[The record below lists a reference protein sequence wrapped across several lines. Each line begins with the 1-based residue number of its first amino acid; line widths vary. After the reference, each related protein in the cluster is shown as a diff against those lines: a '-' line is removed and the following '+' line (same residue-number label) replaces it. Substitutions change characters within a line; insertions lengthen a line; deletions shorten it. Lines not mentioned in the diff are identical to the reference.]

1 MNKFHSLACSL
12 LLLLFVLL
20 LQSSDAIPIHGKGTW
35 GSFEGTLTYA
45 YDVETA
51 GATLQVVLT
60 NNSPPANGGYLTGF
74 IFNNPGCKIK
84 GVTLADADFELLGSP
99 QFHLGI
105 NAMPLGYFDIGTA
118 LGGSWQ
124 GGGEPLR
131 GVAVGQTKTFTFGLA
146 GENLSDLNESSFM
159 KELSLGGDTGYFFAA
174 RFLGFEDDNSDKV
187 PAVAGEPTPVTL
199 SSFTA
204 TSQRGSVEVK
214 WTSQSEVSTLAYHLY
229 RGESE
234 RGQFSEVASLDAQGS
249 SQSPV
254 DYRWVDMDV
263 VPGRTYYYKLADV
276 DYQGNTT
283 YHDPVLV
290 SADGSMPASYG
301 VMPNYPNPFNAST
314 SIAYQIPTAGH
325 VSLVI
330 YDVLG
335 RTVRHLVGSHQK
347 AGSHTVQWDSRDDK
361 GREVK
366 SGVYFYIFEAGSFS
380 ETHKMVLTR

>member
-1 MNKFHSLACSL
+1 MGKFHSLVCSL

-20 LQSSDAIPIHGKGTW
+20 VQSSDAIPIHGKGTW
-35 GSFEGTLTYA
+35 GSFEGTLTYT
-45 YDVETA
+45 YDAEVA
-51 GATLQVVLT
+51 DATLEVVLT

-74 IFNNPGCKIK
+74 IFNNPMGKIK
-84 GVTLADADFELLGSP
+84 GVTCADADFELLGAP
-99 QFHLGI
+99 QFNLGI
-105 NAMPLGYFDIGTA
+105 NAMPLGHFDIGAA

-131 GVAVGQTKTFTFGLA
+131 GIAVGQTKTFTFGLT
-146 GENLSDLNESSFM
+146 GETLSDLNELNFVS
-159 KELSLGGDTGYFFAA
+159 ELSLEGEGSYFFAA
-174 RFLGFEDDNSDKV
+174 RFLGFEDENSDKV
-187 PAVAGEPTPVTL
+187 PAAAGEPMPVTL

-204 TSQRGSVEVK
+204 TSQKGSVEVK
-214 WTSQSEVSTLAYHLY
+214 WTSQSEVSTLAYRL
-229 RGESE
+229 
-234 RGQFSEVASLDAQGS
+234 SEVASLDAQGS

-254 DYRWVDMDV
+254 DYRWVDVDV
-263 VPGRTYYYKLADV
+263 VAGRTYYYKLADV
-276 DYQGNTT
+276 DCQGNTN

-335 RTVRHLVGSHQK
+335 RKVRQLVSSHQK

-366 SGVYFYIFEAGSFS
+366 SGVYLYIFEAGSFS
-380 ETHKMVLTR
+380 ETRKMVLTR